1 MALSKLVSDFDIDDL
16 LYILIAYI
24 IGMLASA
31 LSGKAIFHIVG
42 IEGGTNLYIVSS
54 PLLAAVLEPILSKLA
69 PAILIVYWMS
79 KRREELLQ
87 PTQAHPFLI
96 GAYGGACVGIV
107 EAFGKLVTQSGM
119 YAGVSTISTGIILAA
134 IGHVLYGGII
144 GNAVYRRQKTRWWH
158 NTATATLLTILLH
171 FSWNGYRVIE
181 LLNSVQ

>member
-134 IGHVLYGGII
+134 IGPYCTVGSSEMRFIDGRRLDGGTTPPQRHYSLSYSTSL
-144 GNAVYRRQKTRWWH
+144 GMDTV
-158 NTATATLLTILLH
+158 
-171 FSWNGYRVIE
+171 
-181 LLNSVQ
+181 